1 MEKYEI
7 MIVYIR
13 QRILYGCSSSKTF
26 TTGHIWHGHVSEILQ
41 MNLHEIHPELVK
53 QKTFNICTTMPKI
66 SEIKEKCRAVEPPL
80 TPHTHQPPT
89 ISIPTLTLAACWKCF
104 VLFMSHH
111 TIPSFGS
118 GWREL
123 EENLKKVPL
132 QNCVYN
138 NKVQRDSNCV
148 TTLTWGGRWGCRWW
162 RPRVSHEAKFGR
174 RPGYR

>member
-1 MEKYEI
+1 MKSLHYLYSYGEI
-7 MIVYIR
+7 R
-13 QRILYGCSSSKTF
+13 NNDSLYQTKNPLRLLQLKNFYHRSHLTR
-26 TTGHIWHGHVSEILQ
+26 THVSEILQ

-148 TTLTWGGRWGCRWW
+148 TTLTWGGR
-162 RPRVSHEAKFGR
+162 
-174 RPGYR
+174 

>member
-1 MEKYEI
+1 MKSLHYLYSYGEI
-7 MIVYIR
+7 GNNDSLYQTKNSLRLLQLKNFYHRSHLTWTCVWNIANEPSWNTS
-13 QRILYGCSSSKTF
+13 RIGET
-26 TTGHIWHGHVSEILQ
+26 
-41 MNLHEIHPELVK
+41 
-53 QKTFNICTTMPKI
+53 KTFNICTTMPKI

-80 TPHTHQPPT
+80 TPHAHQPPT

-148 TTLTWGGRWGCRWW
+148 TTLTWGGR
-162 RPRVSHEAKFGR
+162 
-174 RPGYR
+174 